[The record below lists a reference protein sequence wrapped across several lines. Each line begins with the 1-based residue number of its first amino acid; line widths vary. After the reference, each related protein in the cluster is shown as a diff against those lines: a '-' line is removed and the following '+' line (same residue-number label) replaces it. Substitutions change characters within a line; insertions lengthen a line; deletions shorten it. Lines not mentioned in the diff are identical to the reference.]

1 MTQRPL
7 SLLIVLGTAA
17 LALAGCKTETASRSP
32 SSRDVQPIPA
42 KVEALMAE
50 KGMRKE
56 DPILVRVYKE
66 DSKLEVW
73 KKRQADG
80 RFALLKSYEI
90 CRWSGG
96 LGPKKAEGDRQAP
109 EGFYAVTPGQ
119 MNPKS
124 AYYLSF
130 DTGFPNAYD
139 KSLGRTG
146 KNLMVHGDCLSS
158 GCYAMTDPQM
168 AEVYAIAREAF
179 RGGQKSFQFQAMPFR
194 MTAENLARR
203 RNDPNLAF
211 WKNLKEGSDHFEV
224 TKLEPKVNVC
234 GKKYVFDAK
243 SKNGSF
249 DANADCPGYEVE
261 PSIAVAVAPKIKQD
275 EQKFAQLVSSGV
287 QVAEAYVPQNGR
299 LRRKLGDPISN
310 GAVMMA
316 SAEPADVP
324 LTPVPRQP
332 AVSLALADVK
342 APQPAPS
349 PYPEA
354 KPVAPAAAAA
364 PSSRLLA
371 FARPDKAAELQT
383 AQTPA
388 ATPASETPE
397 AAQRGAVAAAER
409 QVALQP
415 PMTASLGPSS
425 SSNYKPFYKRM
436 LGFGGG
442 DAATGPVV
450 VAAPPGPILPPEPQV
465 AVAKPAAPKPVA
477 RPAVAAA
484 APAPKVAA
492 VPAPKTQAV
501 AAAPKVQPP
510 AQTASAAPQLP
521 QSDFGLMSGAPI
533 LGTGTFTR

>member
-7 SLLIVLGTAA
+7 SLLIVLGAAA
-17 LALAGCKTETASRSP
+17 LALAGCKTETASRS
-32 SSRDVQPIPA
+32 STKDIQPIPA
-42 KVEALMAE
+42 KTMALMAE

-73 KKRQADG
+73 KKRQQDG
-80 RFALLKSYEI
+80 RYAMLKSYEI
-90 CRWSGG
+90 CRWSGN
-96 LGPKKAEGDRQAP
+96 LGPKKAEGDHQAP
-109 EGFYAVTPGQ
+109 EGFYTITPGQ

-139 KSLGRTG
+139 KSLGRSG
-146 KNLMVHGDCLSS
+146 KNLMVHGDCLSA
-158 GCYAMTDPQM
+158 GCYAMTDPQI

-194 MTAENLARR
+194 MTAENMARR

-211 WKNLKEGSDHFEV
+211 WKNLKEGADHFEV

-234 GKKYVFDAK
+234 GKKYVFDAN
-243 SKNGSF
+243 SKDGGSF
-249 DANADCPGYEVE
+249 DPNAQCPTYEVE
-261 PSIAVAVAPKIKQD
+261 PSVAMAVAPKIKQD
-275 EQKFAQLVSSGV
+275 EQRFAQLVASGM

-299 LRRKLGDPISN
+299 VRRNLGDPISS
-310 GAVMMA
+310 GVMMA
-316 SAEPADVP
+316 SAAPAA
-324 LTPVPRQP
+324 TPMMTRAPQEP
-332 AVSLALADVK
+332 AVSLAMADVK

-349 PYPEA
+349 PYA
-354 KPVAPAAAAA
+354 AATPAAPAA
-364 PSSRLLA
+364 PSSGLLA
-371 FARPDKAAELQT
+371 WARPAKPAELET
-383 AQTPA
+383 ARTPSAPVA
-388 ATPASETPE
+388 AETPE
-397 AAQRGAVAAAER
+397 AKQRNAVAAAER

-442 DAATGPVV
+442 EATGPVV
-450 VAAPPGPILPPEPQV
+450 VAAPPAPILPPEPEI
-465 AVAKPAAPKPVA
+465 AVALPAARPAAVAKPVA
-477 RPAVAAA
+477 RPAVTGT
-484 APAPKVAA
+484 PAPKVAA
-492 VPAPKTQAV
+492 VPAPKPQATP
-501 AAAPKVQPP
+501 AAAPKAP

-533 LGTGTFTR
+533 LGAGTFTR